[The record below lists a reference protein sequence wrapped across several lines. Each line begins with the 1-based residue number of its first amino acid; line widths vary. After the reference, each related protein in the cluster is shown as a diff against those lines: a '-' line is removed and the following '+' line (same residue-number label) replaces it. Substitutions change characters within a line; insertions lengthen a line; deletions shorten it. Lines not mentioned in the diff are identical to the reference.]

1 VRKSGRCIPR
11 STRDG
16 ERVGVAHDSDQAVE
30 QIVMAANE
38 VVEGVDGVK
47 VGTVSGLHVADHRAA
62 V

>member
-1 VRKSGRCIPR
+1 
-11 STRDG
+11 
-16 ERVGVAHDSDQAVE
+16 
-30 QIVMAANE
+30 MAANE